1 MWYNENMEERMDFEL
16 FKSQIC
22 HRVKREGDID
32 FIINVLQS
40 DDIAM
45 YFEKKWH
52 PECLYLLAM
61 IDYLCRIHDMPLVPW
76 YDDLRKAKF
85 NDILYPMGI
94 LIQCWVSKDEKFK
107 EESLEEAI
115 PEFLRHNIVESRIRD
130 VC

>member
-1 MWYNENMEERMDFEL
+1 MEERMDFEL

-32 FIINVLQS
+32 FIINVLKS
-40 DDIAM
+40 DDIAI

-52 PECLYLLAM
+52 LESLYLLAM

-85 NDILYPMGI
+85 TDDVTYNRPYTPYSSDHPCPIS
-94 LIQCWVSKDEKFK
+94 QCSSTIFSKRTFCRSNS
-107 EESLEEAI
+107 SLTKLSI
-115 PEFLRHNIVESRIRD
+115 
-130 VC
+130 

>member
-1 MWYNENMEERMDFEL
+1 
-16 FKSQIC
+16 
-22 HRVKREGDID
+22 
-32 FIINVLQS
+32 
-40 DDIAM
+40 
-45 YFEKKWH
+45 
-52 PECLYLLAM
+52 M

-85 NDILYPMGI
+85 KDILYPVGI
-94 LIQCWVSKDEKFK
+94 LMQSRIFRSEKPK

>member
-1 MWYNENMEERMDFEL
+1 MEERMDFEL

-22 HRVKREGDID
+22 HRVKREGDLD
-32 FIINVLQS
+32 FIINVLKS
-40 DDIAM
+40 DDIAI

-52 PECLYLLAM
+52 LESLYLLAM
-61 IDYLCRIHDMPLVPW
+61 IDYLCRIHDMPPVPW

-85 NDILYPMGI
+85 NDVLYPIGI
-94 LIQCWVSKDEKFK
+94 LMQSRIFKSEKPK